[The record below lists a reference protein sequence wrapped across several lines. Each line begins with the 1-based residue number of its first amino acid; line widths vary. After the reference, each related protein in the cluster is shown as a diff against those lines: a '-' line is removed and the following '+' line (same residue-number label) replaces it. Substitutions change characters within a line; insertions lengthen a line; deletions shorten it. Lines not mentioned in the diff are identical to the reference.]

1 MKKSAD
7 AGKRQEPRPGGRTR
21 ASGLSIMS
29 GGRLIGPRLQS
40 MQREPFEE
48 RSRLASA
55 RLAEAAGQAGLRD
68 VAYGYA
74 DSPFG
79 PLLVAVTPRGLARV
93 AYPERDEE
101 ETLERLAVEI
111 SPRILESG
119 SATGQIRRELE
130 EYFEGRRKVFSIG
143 VDLSAVRGFGREV
156 LRQTARIPFGSV
168 ATYRDMA
175 TRAGSPRA
183 TRAAGNALGANP
195 IPIVVPC
202 HRVVRTGG
210 GLGGYTGGV
219 ERKVALLELEGVEL
233 PGRA

>member
-48 RSRLASA
+48 RSRLAST
-55 RLAEAAGQAGLRD
+55 RLAGQAGLLD

-101 ETLERLAVEI
+101 ETLERLAVE
-111 SPRILESG
+111 
-119 SATGQIRRELE
+119 
-130 EYFEGRRKVFSIG
+130 
-143 VDLSAVRGFGREV
+143 
-156 LRQTARIPFGSV
+156 
-168 ATYRDMA
+168 
-175 TRAGSPRA
+175 
-183 TRAAGNALGANP
+183 
-195 IPIVVPC
+195 
-202 HRVVRTGG
+202 
-210 GLGGYTGGV
+210 
-219 ERKVALLELEGVEL
+219 
-233 PGRA
+233 